1 MHPSYVL
8 IGSANVNQR
17 SLGGNRDTEIA
28 VGAYQPGHT
37 VAEEGDPRGAVHT
50 YRMALWAAH
59 LGGTAQDYANPG
71 SDLCLE
77 KVRQVGVSNS
87 KLFLEFNELK

>member
-1 MHPSYVL
+1 M
-8 IGSANVNQR
+8 
-17 SLGGNRDTEIA
+17 
-28 VGAYQPGHT
+28 GAYQPGHT

-59 LGGTAQDYANPG
+59 LCGTAQDYANPG

-87 KLFLEFNELK
+87 ELFLEFNELK